1 MREILVVALYDYE
14 STEESGLSFIQ
25 GDVIQVLQRLPSGW
39 WDGMLNNKRGWFP
52 SNYVTQPELKIE
64 DSVPEPDEQELASG
78 LPGNWGIKPTTSGK
92 SFKIKSSPSFDEPI
106 DGEISTSN
114 IVFTWGGL
122 SVFIISKIKVLI
134 KDVHED
140 KKESYIQ
147 DTSTVVEAIR
157 IMLHASNMADPNSWI
172 YSDYPQLKQ
181 LQAVIINWNGRLIL
195 SAKLAATVWPPPE
208 AQDQLLQACQELI
221 GAVRQF
227 ATECGSLNIKIVH
240 PPAEELLQYQ
250 KDFGNQNTNIVAKLE
265 ELVISLVD
273 MLGYFEIRYV
283 KDLNQLTTRLSGS
296 ALDTSIQNIIKTVTT
311 FMSIVDEIPL
321 DSLFEDLTVDFKVNR
336 LTLLN
341 CVTDLSSKA
350 KSASVDQILIS
361 VELVNKAVK
370 DLLISTKFLIEEKEN
385 MENSTLQNYIDQH
398 SAPAP
403 KAASRGLRH
412 AASLTFNEANHN
424 RNSIQP
430 LSPVPYSA
438 ADSTN
443 SIPYSGSS
451 DKRPSIAIDS
461 PVGSPGVDFQN
472 IALSIRNSR
481 LSSDQGR
488 YSVEGRRVSNI
499 SAASKVSSN
508 AWYLAQDYQTQD
520 IVINNDGL
528 VVSGTIKA
536 LVDRLTTHEGVVD
549 LRYLTTFMM
558 TYRSFTN
565 NQELFGL
572 LFERFNIQMPTGLT
586 ADEEIV
592 WIERKQKVVR
602 QRVYGVLKMWVESYA
617 IDVEEDR
624 FALNQVAEFTEKTM
638 KSAMTVSSTA
648 LLRLI
653 DKKRTSG
660 FQPFQPPSALRDKFP
675 DPILPKNLKKFK
687 LSEVDPLEV
696 ARQITMMEFKI
707 FKEINIAELLAKS
720 WGLRAP
726 VSKNI
731 DLLIGFSNHIT
742 EWVTWTILNVSD
754 VKKRA
759 RMVGFFLAVADRCA
773 SLNNYSGLMAILAA
787 FNSEK
792 LARQSRTWKEL
803 SSKYHEVLKALR
815 HLMSSDSNFS
825 IYKSTLYRS
834 TPPCIPFIGI
844 YLQDLTL
851 LNETVLTKS
860 HVSSHINFNKMNK
873 TYDIL
878 HLQLKFNV
886 PYYLKVV
893 AEIEVFL
900 HDQIMT
906 NRSEREM
913 ENLSLMHE
921 GLHNDDLVEQQR
933 YLLANAA
940 DYEVIRGDQKKAT
953 PVLRGINFRGYKTSR
968 RIKNLMSI
976 DQFFSRSS
984 ISQGNILVLVIG
996 FVITFL
1002 FISLVITAF
1011 ASLLK
1016 ARQERAKRMEWTR
1029 YDPLTKKVVDDSFGP
1044 SIKKSVYNL

>member
-1 MREILVVALYDYE
+1 MREVLVVALYDYE

-39 WDGMLNNKRGWFP
+39 WDGMLNKKRGWFP
-52 SNYVTQPELKIE
+52 SNYVTLPELKFE
-64 DSVPEPDEQELASG
+64 DSIQEPNELE
-78 LPGNWGIKPTTSGK
+78 LPSSLAGNWGIKPTANGK
-92 SFKIKSSPSFDEPI
+92 SFKISKRNTFDDLP
-106 DGEISTSN
+106 DGELSSSN

-122 SVFIISKIKVLI
+122 SVFIISKIKFLI

-140 KKESYIQ
+140 KKEAYIQ

-157 IMLHASNMADPNSWI
+157 IMLHSSNMADPNSWI
-172 YSDYPQLKQ
+172 YSDYPHLKQ
-181 LQAVIINWNGRLIL
+181 LQAIIINWNGRLIL
-195 SAKLAATVWPPPE
+195 AAKLAATVWPPPE
-208 AQDQLLQACQELI
+208 AQDQLLHACQELI

-240 PPAEELLQYQ
+240 PPAEELVQYQ
-250 KDFGNQNTNIVAKLE
+250 KEFGNQNTNMVAKLE

-273 MLGYFEIRYV
+273 MVGYLEIQYV
-283 KDLNQLTTRLSGS
+283 KDINQLATRLSGVN
-296 ALDTSIQNIIKTVTT
+296 LDNSIQDIIKAVAN

-341 CVTDLSSKA
+341 CVTDLSTRA
-350 KSASVDQILIS
+350 KLTNVNQTLIS
-361 VELVNKAVK
+361 VELVHKAVK

-403 KAASRGLRH
+403 KTASRGLRH
-412 AASLTFNEANHN
+412 AASLTFNEANHY
-424 RNSIQP
+424 RNSLQP
-430 LSPVPYSA
+430 TSPVPYSA
-438 ADSTN
+438 ADSTS
-443 SIPYSGSS
+443 SIPYSGGSE
-451 DKRPSIAIDS
+451 KRPSIAFDS
-461 PVGSPGVDFQN
+461 PVGSPGADFQN

-488 YSVEGRRVSNI
+488 YSIEGRRVSNI

-508 AWYLAQDYQTQD
+508 AWYLSQDYQTQD

-549 LRYLTTFMM
+549 LRFLTTFLIG
-558 TYRSFTN
+558 YRTFTN

-572 LFERFNIQMPTGLT
+572 LFERFILPMPNGLT

-592 WIERKQKVVR
+592 WIERKQKVIR
-602 QRVYGVLKMWVESYA
+602 QRVYGVLKMWVESFA
-617 IDVEEDR
+617 LDLEEDR
-624 FALNQVAEFTEKTM
+624 FSLNRIAEFIEKTM

-660 FQPFQPPSALRDKFP
+660 FQPFQPPSALQKDKFP
-675 DPILPKNLKKFK
+675 DPILPKSLKKFK
-687 LSEVDPLEV
+687 LSEIDPLEV
-696 ARQITMMEFKI
+696 ARQITIMEFKI
-707 FKEINIAELLAKS
+707 FKEINVAELLAKS

-726 VSKNI
+726 IPKNI

-773 SLNNYSGLMAILAA
+773 SLNNYSGLTAILAA
-787 FNSEK
+787 FNAEK

-803 SSKYHEVLKALR
+803 SSKYHDVLKALR
-815 HLMSSDSNFS
+815 HLMSADNNFAA
-825 IYKSTLYRS
+825 YKSTLYKS

-860 HVSSHINFNKMNK
+860 HVSNHINFNKINK
-873 TYDIL
+873 TYDIV
-878 HLQLKFNV
+878 HLQLKFNA

-893 AEIEVFL
+893 LEVEAFL

-906 NRSEREM
+906 DRSEREM

-921 GLHNDDLVEQQR
+921 GLQ
-933 YLLANAA
+933 
-940 DYEVIRGDQKKAT
+940 
-953 PVLRGINFRGYKTSR
+953 
-968 RIKNLMSI
+968 
-976 DQFFSRSS
+976 
-984 ISQGNILVLVIG
+984 
-996 FVITFL
+996 
-1002 FISLVITAF
+1002 
-1011 ASLLK
+1011 
-1016 ARQERAKRMEWTR
+1016 
-1029 YDPLTKKVVDDSFGP
+1029 
-1044 SIKKSVYNL
+1044 

>member
-14 STEESGLSFIQ
+14 SSEESGLSFIQ

-64 DSVPEPDEQELASG
+64 DVLPEPNEQELASG
-78 LPGNWGIKPTTSGK
+78 VPGNWGIKPTRTGK
-92 SFKIKSSPSFDEPI
+92 SFKIKPVSNNFDEFT
-106 DGEISTSN
+106 DGEISSSN

-122 SVFIISKIKVLI
+122 SVFIISKIKALI

-157 IMLHASNMADPNSWI
+157 IMLHASNMADPNSWV

-181 LQAVIINWNGRLIL
+181 LQATIINWNGRLIL
-195 SAKLAATVWPPPE
+195 AAKLAATVWPPPE

-221 GAVRQF
+221 GGVRQF
-227 ATECGSLNIKIVH
+227 ATECGALNIKIVH

-250 KDFGNQNTNIVAKLE
+250 KDFGNQNTNMVAKLE

-273 MLGYFEIRYV
+273 MIGYFEIQYV
-283 KDLNQLTTRLSGS
+283 KNLNQLTTRLSGAS
-296 ALDTSIQNIIKTVTT
+296 LDTAVQDIIKTAGN
-311 FMSIVDEIPL
+311 FLSIVDDIPL

-341 CVTDLSSKA
+341 CVTDLSTKS

-403 KAASRGLRH
+403 KLASRGLRH

-430 LSPVPYSA
+430 SSPIPYSA
-438 ADSTN
+438 AESTN
-443 SIPYSGSS
+443 SFPYSGSS
-451 DKRPSIAIDS
+451 DKRPSLAFDS
-461 PVGSPGVDFQN
+461 PVGSPGTDFQN
-472 IALSIRNSR
+472 ISVSIRNSR

-520 IVINNDGL
+520 IVISNDGL

-558 TYRSFTN
+558 TYRSFTS

-572 LFERFNIQMPTGLT
+572 LFDRFNIPMPSGLT

-602 QRVYGVLKMWVESYA
+602 QRVYGVLKTWVETYA
-617 IDVEEDR
+617 IDTDEDR
-624 FALNQVAEFTEKTM
+624 FTLNQVAGFTDKTM

-653 DKKRTSG
+653 DKRRTSG
-660 FQPFQPPSALRDKFP
+660 FQPFQPQSALQKDKMP
-675 DPILPKNLKKFK
+675 DSILPKNLKKFK
-687 LSEVDPLEV
+687 LSEIDPLEV

-707 FKEINIAELLAKS
+707 FKEINVAELLAKS
-720 WGLRAP
+720 WGLRQP

-742 EWVTWTILNVSD
+742 EWVTWSILNVSD
-754 VKKRA
+754 VRKRA

-803 SSKYHEVLKALR
+803 SSKYHDVLKALR
-815 HLMSSDSNFS
+815 HLMSSDNNFS
-825 IYKSTLYRS
+825 VYKSTLNRS

-851 LNETVLTKS
+851 LNDTVLTKS

-878 HLQLKFNV
+878 HLQLKFNA
-886 PYYLKVV
+886 PYYLRVV
-893 AEIEVFL
+893 AEIEAFL

-906 NRSEREM
+906 KRSEREM

-921 GLHNDDLVEQQR
+921 GLQ
-933 YLLANAA
+933 
-940 DYEVIRGDQKKAT
+940 
-953 PVLRGINFRGYKTSR
+953 
-968 RIKNLMSI
+968 
-976 DQFFSRSS
+976 
-984 ISQGNILVLVIG
+984 
-996 FVITFL
+996 
-1002 FISLVITAF
+1002 
-1011 ASLLK
+1011 
-1016 ARQERAKRMEWTR
+1016 
-1029 YDPLTKKVVDDSFGP
+1029 
-1044 SIKKSVYNL
+1044 